1 MISAV
6 IEALI
11 GSISLSTGLHK
22 KIDAN
27 ILYLQQYEWFRIIYE
42 DEKYRKLFITNY
54 KVRSYLQSKLR
65 VRLLVKI
72 KCTTKIFKISRRA
85 NRKTAYKLK
94 FCKIQ

>member
-11 GSISLSTGLHK
+11 GSISLSTGLHTK
-22 KIDAN
+22 RLMLTYFTCKE
-27 ILYLQQYEWFRIIYE
+27 YEWFRIIYE

-72 KCTTKIFKISRRA
+72 KCTTKIL
-85 NRKTAYKLK
+85 KLVEEQIEK
-94 FCKIQ
+94 RHTN